1 MNMTETVRYQE
12 DQIWIE
18 RYRALTREVTDPLAA
33 GLLRDIVLELEA
45 KTAGQSAQV
54 DPTPVTL
61 APRAKDVKP

>member
-18 RYRALTREVTDPLAA
+18 RYRALTREVKDPLAA

-45 KTAGQSAQV
+45 KGAGHSAQL
-54 DPTPVTL
+54 DPPQVSS
-61 APRAKDVKP
+61 APRART